1 MFNLLSFFAS
11 DLILCSLDEEHRM
24 NSSVP
29 PVVREAWAR
38 QQRIQSLIGAGEGSN
53 RFLNEHKGSLLS
65 PSTMQYF
72 GIHIPV
78 SVTGKSFHHFPN

>member
-65 PSTMQYF
+65 PSIMPYF
-72 GIHIPV
+72 RINISV
-78 SVTGKSFHHFPN
+78 SGKSLQHFPN